1 MREWRESIII
11 CSRCIP
17 VVPHKKT
24 FNISQVSELF
34 FLASPRPPDNIKPGI
49 HFISIVTMYC
59 ILNFSN
65 LSIKELNFSVINILE
80 RCFFSNKEVILFMLT
95 AKKHPTSTYWVSYHN
110 NQHFRL
116 FSPGS
121 FQYSPSPASPSA
133 SLDRKQCK
141 GALGHNSS

>member
-1 MREWRESIII
+1 MEERILYNTTHFLIIW
-11 CSRCIP
+11 CAVS
-17 VVPHKKT
+17 HT
-24 FNISQVSELF
+24 FRL
-34 FLASPRPPDNIKPGI
+34 LASPRPPDNIKPGI

-110 NQHFRL
+110 NQHFRFYSL
-116 FSPGS
+116 QEVFSIFHHLHHPVL
-121 FQYSPSPASPSA
+121 A
-133 SLDRKQCK
+133 
-141 GALGHNSS
+141 